1 MLPVAF
7 SHKARNKPVGRH
19 RIIAGSIKIEFRKE
33 EVAPARHRLAGL
45 ITSWCLTPRPMRFPG
60 AAFSKIVV
68 PYQYERILRY
78 LARELDRLLAPGG
91 EIIHKVASV
100 S

>member
-1 MLPVAF
+1 MLLD
-7 SHKARNKPVGRH
+7 
-19 RIIAGSIKIEFRKE
+19 
-33 EVAPARHRLAGL
+33 APPDAIPWRA
-45 ITSWCLTPRPMRFPG
+45 

-68 PYQYERILRY
+68 PHQYERILPH

-91 EIIHKVASV
+91 EIIHKVALV